1 MPAEQGQTAVV
12 APVPSAEPVVSAWRE
27 RFDSSAALGMPA
39 HITVLYPFLGEQRL
53 GDGALHAL
61 RDLCAESPTLDV
73 EFARTGRFA
82 DVLYLAPEPAS
93 GLQKLTAALAER
105 WPETPPYEGRFE
117 EVVPHLTVAQSADE
131 DVLAEAEDAVM
142 GSLPLRAWLVEARLY
157 VFDGDRWQQ
166 RARLPFGFRDS

>member
-1 MPAEQGQTAVV
+1 MPAERGQTAVV
-12 APVPSAEPVVSAWRE
+12 VPVPNAEPVVSAWRK
-27 RFDSSAALGMPA
+27 RFDGSAALGMPA
-39 HITVLYPFLGEQRL
+39 HITVLYPFVTEQRL

-93 GLQKLTAALAER
+93 GLQALTAALAAR
-105 WPETPPYEGRFE
+105 WPEAPPYAGRFE
-117 EVVPHLTVAQSADE
+117 EIVPHLTVAHAADE
-131 DVLAEAEDAVM
+131 GVLAEAEQAM
-142 GSLPLRAWLVEARLY
+142 ARCLPLRAWLVEARLY
-157 VFDGDRWQQ
+157 VFDDGRWQQ